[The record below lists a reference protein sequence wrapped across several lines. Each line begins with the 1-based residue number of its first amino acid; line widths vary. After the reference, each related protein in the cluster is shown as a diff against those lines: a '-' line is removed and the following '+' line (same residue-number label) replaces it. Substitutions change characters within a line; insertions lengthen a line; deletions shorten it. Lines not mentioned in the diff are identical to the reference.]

1 MVWDIR
7 EPWTRSQKVW
17 DPGLCPT
24 PRAAF
29 STSPTSDPAPGRW
42 QSPRACG
49 HLSAALEEPPRSRVQ
64 KSPPQEEASLGLA
77 RRVPFTYYREH
88 EQHLV
93 MVCICL

>member
-7 EPWTRSQKVW
+7 EPWTRSLKVW
-17 DPGLCPT
+17 DPGLGPT

-42 QSPRACG
+42 QSPRACA
-49 HLSAALEEPPRSRVQ
+49 HLSAALEEPRSRVQ
-64 KSPPQEEASLGLA
+64 KSLPQEEASLGLA

-88 EQHLV
+88 GQHLV
-93 MVCICL
+93 MVFICL

>member
-7 EPWTRSQKVW
+7 EPWTRSLKVW
-17 DPGLCPT
+17 DPGLGPT

-42 QSPRACG
+42 QSPRACA
-49 HLSAALEEPPRSRVQ
+49 HLSAALEEPRS
-64 KSPPQEEASLGLA
+64 EASLGLA

-88 EQHLV
+88 GQHLV
-93 MVCICL
+93 MVFICL